1 MTSIEW
7 LIEELTPS
15 IALQQ
20 KYIDEL
26 KEKAKKMHKQEVM
39 KAFNQGHREGWI
51 DGMGLSIDD
60 QDVETFQDANLYYQQ
75 TFKKN

>member
-7 LIEELTPS
+7 FISEL
-15 IALQQ
+15 
-20 KYIDEL
+20 
-26 KEKAKKMHKQEVM
+26 EKVNYHPTEAMVMYAKKLHKQNVM
-39 KAFNQGHREGWI
+39 NAFNQGHREGWI

-75 TFKKN
+75 TFKKD

>member
-26 KEKAKKMHKQEVM
+26 KEKAKEIHKKEI
-39 KAFNQGHREGWI
+39 I
-51 DGMGLSIDD
+51 DAWNDGDYAYFYSK
-60 QDVETFQDANLYYQQ
+60 ETGKDFENGEQYYNEK
-75 TFKKN
+75 FKKD